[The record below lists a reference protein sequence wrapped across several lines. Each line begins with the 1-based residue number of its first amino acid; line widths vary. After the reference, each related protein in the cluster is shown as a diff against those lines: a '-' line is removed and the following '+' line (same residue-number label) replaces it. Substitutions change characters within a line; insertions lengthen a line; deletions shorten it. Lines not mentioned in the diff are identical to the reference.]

1 MKGFSEAIK
10 SKYPKSEIQKCIV
23 HQIRN
28 IIKYVASK
36 DMKEFTK
43 DLKTVYKAI
52 TLDQASNNLLH
63 LEEKWGKKY
72 KAAIKSWQDNWEE
85 LITYFKYLEEIRKII
100 YTTNSINYFNRQ
112 LRKIH
117 QDKINIFINKRDN
130 EKVDGYGSELGT
142 NSITVINLF

>member
-1 MKGFSEAIK
+1 MNEIGNRGVQDILIISVDNLKGFSEAIK
-10 SKYPKSEIQKCIV
+10 GKCPNSEIQKCIV

-28 IIKYVASK
+28 SIKYVASK

-52 TLDQASNNLLH
+52 TLEQAESNLLH
-63 LEEKWGKKY
+63 LEEKWSKKY
-72 KAAIKSWQDNWEE
+72 RAAIKSWQDNWEE

-100 YTTNSINYFNRQ
+100 YTTNSIDYFNRQ

-117 QDKINIFINKRDN
+117 QDKINLFINKRDN
-130 EKVDGYGSELGT
+130 
-142 NSITVINLF
+142 